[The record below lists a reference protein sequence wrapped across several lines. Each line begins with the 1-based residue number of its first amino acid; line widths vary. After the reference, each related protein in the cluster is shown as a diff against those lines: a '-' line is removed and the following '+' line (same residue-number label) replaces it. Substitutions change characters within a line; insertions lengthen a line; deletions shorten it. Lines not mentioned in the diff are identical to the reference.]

1 MAKCSPMADLD
12 NILIFV
18 KVAQFESISR
28 AARSL
33 GMPISTVSRRLSV
46 LESELGVSLLR
57 RTTRRV
63 TLTAQGREY
72 LSLCQE
78 PLTLLQEAERVLTQ
92 AQKKPE
98 GLLRISV
105 PVILG
110 QEPFLDFISGFLKEH
125 ARIRIDLFITNL
137 FLDLVAENID
147 VAIRFG
153 ELQDSSV
160 VATRIGKSIRYVVAA
175 PEYLKGRKLPAE
187 PADLKLHD
195 CVMLNAK
202 NNETD
207 WDLVNGRRN
216 VRIHVSGPI
225 SSRDFNSVSSFVY
238 RGHGAGLLPSTYCDQ
253 ALANGGL
260 IRLLPKWASPQI
272 PVFAVYPSR
281 KYLPLRL
288 RVFLEALAALKS
300 PLWIRE

>member
-1 MAKCSPMADLD
+1 MADLD

-57 RTTRRV
+57 RTTRQV
-63 TLTAQGREY
+63 TLTAQGRDY
-72 LSLCQE
+72 FSLCQE

-98 GLLRISV
+98 GMLRISV

-110 QEPFLDFISGFLKEH
+110 QEPFLNFVSGFLKDH
-125 ARIRIDLFITNL
+125 ARIRIDLFITNV

-160 VATRIGKSIRYVVAA
+160 IATRIGKSIRYVVAT
-175 PEYLKGRKLPAE
+175 PEYLKGRTPPAE

-195 CVMLNAK
+195 CVMLGAK

-207 WDLVNGRRN
+207 WNLVNGRRK
-216 VRIHVSGPI
+216 VRIHVSGPM

-238 RGHGAGLLPSTYCDQ
+238 RSHGVGLLPSTYCDEG
-253 ALANGGL
+253 LANGAL

-272 PVFAVYPSR
+272 PVFAVYSSR
-281 KYLPLRL
+281 KFLPLRL
-288 RVFLEALAALKS
+288 SVFLEALAAWKS

>member
-1 MAKCSPMADLD
+1 M
-12 NILIFV
+12 
-18 KVAQFESISR
+18 
-28 AARSL
+28 
-33 GMPISTVSRRLSV
+33 
-46 LESELGVSLLR
+46 
-57 RTTRRV
+57 
-63 TLTAQGREY
+63 
-72 LSLCQE
+72 
-78 PLTLLQEAERVLTQ
+78 TQ

-110 QEPFLDFISGFLKEH
+110 QEPFLNFISRFLKDH
-125 ARIRIDLFITNL
+125 PRIRIDLFITNL

-175 PEYLKGRKLPAE
+175 PEYLKGRKLPSE
-187 PADLKLHD
+187 PADLRLHD

-207 WDLVNGRRN
+207 WDLVNGKKK

-225 SSRDFNSVSSFVY
+225 SSRDFNSVSTFVHQ
-238 RGHGAGLLPSTYCDQ
+238 GHGVGLLPSTYCDE
-253 ALANGGL
+253 ALGNGGL
-260 IRLLPKWASPQI
+260 IRLLPKWASSQI
-272 PVFAVYPSR
+272 PVFTVYSTR
-281 KYLPLRL
+281 KFLPLRL
-288 RVFLEALAALKS
+288 SVFLEALGAWKS

>member
-1 MAKCSPMADLD
+1 MAKWPMADLD
-12 NILIFV
+12 NVLIFV
-18 KVAQFESISR
+18 KVARFESISR

-63 TLTAQGREY
+63 SLTAQGREY
-72 LSLCQE
+72 FNQCQE
-78 PLTLLQEAERVLTQ
+78 PLILLQEAERVLTQ

-98 GLLRISV
+98 GMLRVSA

-110 QEPFLDFISGFLKEH
+110 QEPFLDFISGFLKQH

-153 ELQDSSV
+153 ELQDSGV

-175 PEYLKGRKLPAE
+175 PEYLKDRKLPAE
-187 PADLKLHD
+187 PADLELHD
-195 CVMLNAK
+195 CVMLNAR

-207 WDLVNGRRN
+207 WDLVSGRRK
-216 VRIHVSGPI
+216 VKVAVSGPI
-225 SSRDFNSVSSFVY
+225 SSRDFNSASSFVF
-238 RGHGAGLLPSTYCDQ
+238 RGHGVGLLPSTYCDE
-253 ALANGGL
+253 ALVKRQL
-260 IRLLPKWASPQI
+260 IRLLPNWASPPI

-281 KYLPLRL
+281 KFLPLRL
-288 RVFLEALAALKS
+288 SVFLAALATWKS
-300 PLWIRE
+300 PLWIRD